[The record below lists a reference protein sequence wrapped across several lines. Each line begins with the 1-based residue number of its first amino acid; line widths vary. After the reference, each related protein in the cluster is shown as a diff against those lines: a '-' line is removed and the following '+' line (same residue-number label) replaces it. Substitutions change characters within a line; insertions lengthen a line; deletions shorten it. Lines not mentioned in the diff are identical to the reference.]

1 MAASFARLQ
10 RPHGTLLSDQS
21 AIRSSDA
28 TSHTLTQNGPVRAA
42 QEIFE
47 TPALPG
53 DPQMSAN
60 VSLGTTIMAVAFNG
74 GVVLA
79 ADSRTSSGRYVVN
92 RTSNKL
98 TKLTKNIYCCRS
110 GSAADTQYL
119 AEMVSNYLES
129 NEVETGREV
138 PVVSGAS
145 LFHKLC
151 YMNKWNISAGI
162 IVGGYDSINGGS
174 VYCIPSGGCMVKLP
188 YAIGGSGSIF
198 LYAYMDSHYKPNMT
212 KEECLDLCKSAVAH
226 ALSRDGSSGGVVRTM
241 CITADGA
248 EDSTTP
254 WTAIPYT
261 LERDPKYNEL
271 VPQNTPFASTSKN
284 GENVV
289 DSSQNF

>member
-1 MAASFARLQ
+1 MAASFAKLQ
-10 RPHGTLLSDQS
+10 RPHGTLLSDPSS
-21 AIRSSDA
+21 ANA
-28 TSHTLTQNGPVRAA
+28 TTSHAPLTQNGPVRAA
-42 QEIFE
+42 KEIFE
-47 TPALPG
+47 PEALPG

-79 ADSRTSSGRYVVN
+79 ADSRTSSGRYIVN

-98 TKLTKNIYCCRS
+98 TKLTENIYCCRS
-110 GSAADTQYL
+110 GSAADTQFL
-119 AEMVSNYLES
+119 AEMVSNYLEGQRIES
-129 NEVETGREV
+129 GREL
-138 PVVSGAS
+138 PVASGAS

-151 YMNKWNISAGI
+151 YMNKWSISAGI
-162 IVGGYDSINGGS
+162 IVGGYDKINGGS

-188 YAIGGSGSIF
+188 YALGGSGSIF
-198 LYAYMDSHYKPNMT
+198 LYSYMDSHYKPNMT
-212 KEECLDLCKSAVAH
+212 KDECLSLCRSAVAH

-261 LERDPKYNEL
+261 MERDPNYQTL
-271 VPQNTPFASTSKN
+271 VNANTPFSSTSKE

-289 DSSQNF
+289 DSAQNF

>member
-1 MAASFARLQ
+1 MSAILQ
-10 RPHGTLLSDQS
+10 RPHHTLLSDQQAFKPTNAH
-21 AIRSSDA
+21 AITA
-28 TSHTLTQNGPVRAA
+28 NGPTRAA
-42 QEIFE
+42 KEMFE
-47 TPALPG
+47 APALPG
-53 DPQMSAN
+53 DPQLSAN

-98 TKLTKNIYCCRS
+98 TKLTDNIYCCRS
-110 GSAADTQYL
+110 GSAADTQFL
-119 AEMVSNYLES
+119 AEMVSNYLETQRIES
-129 NEVETGREV
+129 GKEVA
-138 PVVSGAS
+138 VVSGAS

-151 YMNKWNISAGI
+151 YINKWGISAGI
-162 IVGGYDSINGGS
+162 IVGGYDATNGGS

-188 YAIGGSGSIF
+188 YALGGSGSIF
-198 LYAYMDSHYKPNMT
+198 LYSYMDSHYKPNMT
-212 KEECLDLCKSAVAH
+212 KDECLALCRSAVAH

-261 LERDPKYNEL
+261 LERDPKYQEL
-271 VPQNTPFASTSKN
+271 VKANLPYSSTTKE
-284 GENVV
+284 GDNVT

>member
-1 MAASFARLQ
+1 MAASYARLV
-10 RPHGTLLSDQS
+10 RPNNTLLSDQS
-21 AIRSSDA
+21 AMHGAA
-28 TSHTLTQNGPVRAA
+28 TSHTLTQNGATRAA
-42 QEIFE
+42 KDLFE
-47 TPALPG
+47 TPGLPG

-98 TKLTKNIYCCRS
+98 TKLTDNIYCCRS

-129 NEVETGREV
+129 TRIESRAEV

-151 YMNKWNISAGI
+151 YMNKWGISAGI

-198 LYAYMDSHYKPNMT
+198 LYAFMDSHYKPNMT
-212 KEECLDLCKSAVAH
+212 KEECLALCRSAVAH

-261 LERDPKYNEL
+261 LEGDAKYHDL
-271 VPQNTPFASTSKN
+271 VNANTPFASTSKD

-289 DSSQNF
+289 DSTQNF